1 MGSQESKTGY
11 FIFSLRLLLD
21 LTITTV
27 WRESEGFPFCINLLG
42 AVFSAVQRGMGSV
55 NCRGMPKGFRWI
67 SASVFTKWDDLS
79 LV

>member
-1 MGSQESKTGY
+1 V
-11 FIFSLRLLLD
+11 R
-21 LTITTV
+21 
-27 WRESEGFPFCINLLG
+27 GFPFCINLLG